1 MIHSQEIFFTTPND
15 VFSLWGDL
23 FYNCPD
29 FARPQFF
36 LCMCEA
42 RKIFKGEFAFMDK
55 YIFSVSTQPMKGSK
69 SYSIKSYEGDNTS
82 VTFLTNGGNYHG
94 GCYTGMDRLLKKV
107 MGNRELIR
115 IYVKIEK
122 A

>member
-15 VFSLWGDL
+15 VSSLSGDL
-23 FYNCPD
+23 FYKRPD
-29 FARPQFF
+29 FERPQFF

-69 SYSIKSYEGDNTS
+69 SYYIKSYKGDNTS
-82 VTFLTNGGNYHG
+82 VTFLTNDGYLYGL
-94 GCYTGMDRLLKKV
+94 CYTGMERLLKKV